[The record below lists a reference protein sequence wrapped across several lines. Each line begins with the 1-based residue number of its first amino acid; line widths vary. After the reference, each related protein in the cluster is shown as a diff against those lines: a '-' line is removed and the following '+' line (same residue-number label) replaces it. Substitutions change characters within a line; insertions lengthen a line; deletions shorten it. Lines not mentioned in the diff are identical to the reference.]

1 MRRSVFSGSVLII
14 RILRLGA
21 LTLHVLF
28 GLLMLALL
36 FPPLAEPRRAALRVG
51 WSAWLVRLLGIRL
64 RLMGAAQ
71 AQHGMLFA
79 ANHVSWLDPFLLMAR
94 HPAHFVAKAEI
105 RSWPVLGWLAAQSG
119 TVFIQ
124 RQRRRD
130 TGRVMRTLVDLLQC
144 GRDVGMFPEATTSDG
159 TTLFPFKPSLL
170 QAAADSGAPLCPVG
184 IRYVNPDGSRNLETL
199 FIGETGLLH
208 SLWAVCGARG
218 IVAELYYCPL
228 IESAGR
234 SRRELAQQAETAI
247 ASALCLPVRRTPPE
261 IPGGR
266 PAAGR

>member
-1 MRRSVFSGSVLII
+1 MII
-14 RILRLGA
+14 RALRLTG
-21 LTLHVLF
+21 LTLHLLL

-36 FPPLAEPRRAALRVG
+36 FPPSSEARRAVMRVW
-51 WSAWLVRLLGIRL
+51 WSVRLVRLLGIRL
-64 RLMGAAQ
+64 RAVGVAPTQ
-71 AQHGMLFA
+71 RGVLFA
-79 ANHVSWLDPFLLMAR
+79 ANHVSWLDPFLLLAR

-105 RSWPVLGWLAAQSG
+105 RSWPVLGWLATQSG
-119 TVFIQ
+119 TVFIE
-124 RQRRRD
+124 RQRSRD
-130 TGRVMRTLVDLLQC
+130 TGRVMRTLVALLQR
-144 GRDVGMFPEATTSDG
+144 GDDVGMFPEATTSDG

-208 SLWAVCGARG
+208 SLWAVCGAHG

-234 SRRELAQQAETAI
+234 SRRDLAQRAETAI
-247 ASALCLPVRRTPPE
+247 ASALHLPVRRTPPE

-266 PAAGR
+266 PAVAR